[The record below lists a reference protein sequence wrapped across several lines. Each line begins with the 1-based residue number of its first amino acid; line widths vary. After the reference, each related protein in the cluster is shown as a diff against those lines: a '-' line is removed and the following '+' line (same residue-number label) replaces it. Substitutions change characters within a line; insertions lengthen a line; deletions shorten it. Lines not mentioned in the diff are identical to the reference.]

1 MEVME
6 TQEQIHEA
14 AHGHG
19 GEHGEHGASGGH
31 EGGSKKYVA
40 ILISIL
46 ACLLALIE
54 TGVNSSQTSQIAHNI
69 EASDLWAFYQ
79 AKTIR
84 KTTMETAAELM
95 EASKPINL
103 SPEQEAVWKK
113 RISDWRTT
121 AQRYESEPEK
131 GEGRKELRERAINA
145 QKIRDKASAAHHMF
159 EYGAAALQIAIV
171 MASAS
176 VVTNM
181 LLLVWGAGFLGVLG
195 IAFGLLGWLAPT
207 LIHL

>member
-14 AHGHG
+14 AHGHHEG
-19 GEHGEHGASGGH
+19 GHGEQGGH
-31 EGGSKKYVA
+31 EGGGKRFVA
-40 ILISIL
+40 ILISVL

-54 TGVNSSQTSQIAHNI
+54 TGVNASQSSQIAHNI

-95 EASKPINL
+95 EASKPTNL
-103 SPEQEAVWKK
+103 SADQEAVWKK
-113 RISDWRTT
+113 RIADWRS
-121 AQRYESEPEK
+121 AAARYESEPDK
-131 GEGRKELRERAINA
+131 GEGRKELRDRAIAA
-145 QKIRDKASAAHHMF
+145 QKIRDKSAAAHHMF

-176 VVTNM
+176 VVTGM
-181 LLLVWGAGFLGVLG
+181 VMLVWGAGFLGVVG
-195 IAFGLLGWLAPT
+195 VGFGLLGWLAPT

>member
-14 AHGHG
+14 AHGHHG
-19 GEHGEHGASGGH
+19 GESHGEHEAGN
-31 EGGSKKYVA
+31 KKFVA
-40 ILISIL
+40 IMISLL

-54 TGVNSSQTSQIAHNI
+54 TGVNASQTSQIAHNI

-84 KTTMETAAELM
+84 KTTMETAAEMM
-95 EASKPINL
+95 EAIKPANL
-103 SPEQEAVWKK
+103 SAEQETVWKK
-113 RISDWRTT
+113 RINDWRTT

-131 GEGRKELRERAINA
+131 KEGRKELRERAIAA
-145 QKIRDKASAAHHMF
+145 QNIRDRAAAAHHMF
-159 EYGAAALQIAIV
+159 EYGAASVQIAIV

-176 VVTNM
+176 VVTGM
-181 LLLVWGAGFLGVLG
+181 MMLVWGAGALGVLG
-195 IAFGLLGWLAPT
+195 VVFGLLGWFAPT

>member
-14 AHGHG
+14 AHSHHEGEHG
-19 GEHGEHGASGGH
+19 GEGG
-31 EGGSKKYVA
+31 GKRLVA
-40 ILISIL
+40 IMISVL
-46 ACLLALIE
+46 ACLLALVE
-54 TGVNSSQTSQIAHNI
+54 TGANGSQSSQIAHNI

-84 KTTMETAAELM
+84 KTTMETVAELM
-95 EASKPINL
+95 EASKPANL
-103 SPEQEAVWKK
+103 STDQEAVWSK
-113 RISDWRTT
+113 RIADWRNT
-121 AQRYESEPEK
+121 AARYESEPDK
-131 GEGRKELRERAINA
+131 GEGRKELRARAIAA
-145 QKIRDKASAAHHMF
+145 QKIRDKAAAAHHMF

-176 VVTNM
+176 VVTGTVM
-181 LLLVWGAGFLGVLG
+181 LVWGAGFLGVVG
-195 IAFGLLGWLAPT
+195 VAFGLLGWLAPT